1 MPSRALH
8 QAPVNGGCRRRR
20 FAVTSPSL
28 QIFVFLRGPV
38 ASLALLAVL
47 AGSLFAGTTPPAVP
61 DFASLSLQELS
72 EVKVTSVSK
81 KDQKLSQVAAAVYV
95 ISQEEIHRSG
105 MTTVADLLR
114 LVPGVSVARIDSSK
128 WAVTARGLNG
138 RYAANLLV
146 LIDGRSVYTPIFGGV
161 YWDMSMPLL
170 DDIDRIEVIRGPGA
184 SLWGAHA
191 VNGVINNI
199 TKTERKS

>member
-1 MPSRALH
+1 MMTFRAIGLV
-8 QAPVNGGCRRRR
+8 P
-20 FAVTSPSL
+20 
-28 QIFVFLRGPV
+28 
-38 ASLALLAVL
+38 VL
-47 AGSLFAGTTPPAVP
+47 AATLFADGGTQLP
-61 DFASLSLQELS
+61 DFSALSLQELS

-138 RYAANLLV
+138 PYTANLLV
-146 LIDGRSVYTPIFGGV
+146 LIDRRSVYTPIFGGV
-161 YWDMSMPLL
+161 YWDMS
-170 DDIDRIEVIRGPGA
+170 
-184 SLWGAHA
+184 
-191 VNGVINNI
+191 
-199 TKTERKS
+199 